1 MKHKNFIISMVIIT
15 VITMIS
21 GKKFIDLRKEE
32 KINKGEGVVG
42 IEKLSKYAPTLKGT
56 AGDTDI
62 YHLKGDQ
69 PGGSILVL
77 GGTHANEPSG
87 YLTALMMIE
96 HLKAE
101 KGDIYIIP
109 QANKSAFTHND
120 SQEGNETYFTIK
132 TESGDR
138 KFRFGSRATNP
149 IHQWPDPDIYIHEES
164 GQKLSGGETR
174 NLNRAYPGKPNGTL
188 TEKVAFG
195 IVELIKAKNI
205 DISVDLHEASPEYP
219 VINAMVSH
227 EKGMDIAS
235 SALMNMQLEGVEIGI
250 EPSPKNL
257 RGLSH
262 REWGDYTNT
271 VPFLFETANPS
282 QGRLRG
288 ATTVENI
295 VNGQDNYYVKLSEKG
310 MLFVGF
316 TKDGHPLSERVARQI
331 VSVQSLMSAISEFYP
346 EKEISFKNAPTY
358 NEIITNGVGT
368 YLK

>member
-15 VITMIS
+15 VITAIS
-21 GKKFIDLRKEE
+21 GKKFIDLRKMD
-32 KINKGEGVVG
+32 KINKGTGVVS
-42 IEKLSKYAPTLKGT
+42 IERLSNYAPTLKGT

-62 YHLKGDQ
+62 YHLKGDK

-87 YLTALMMIE
+87 YLAALMMVE

-120 SQEGNETYFTIK
+120 SQEGNETHFTIK
-132 TESGDR
+132 TQSGDR
-138 KFRFGSRATNP
+138 SFRFGSRATNP
-149 IHQWPDPDIYIHEES
+149 VHQWPDPDIYIHEES

-174 NLNRAYPGKPNGTL
+174 NLNRAYPGKANGTL
-188 TEKVAFG
+188 TEKIAYG
-195 IVELIKAKNI
+195 IIEFIKEKDI

-227 EKGMDIAS
+227 EKGIEVAS

-262 REWGDYTNT
+262 REWGDYTET
-271 VPFLFETANPS
+271 MPFLFETANPS

-288 ATTVENI
+288 ATTPENI
-295 VNGQDNYYVKLSEKG
+295 ISGKDDYYVKLAKQG
-310 MLFVGF
+310 MLFVPY
-316 TKDGHPLSERVARQI
+316 TKEGHPLSQRVARQI
-331 VSVQSLMSAISEFYP
+331 VSVQSLMTAIGEFTP
-346 EKEISFKNAPTY
+346 EKEITFANAPTY
-358 NEIITNGVGT
+358 DEIVTNGVGT